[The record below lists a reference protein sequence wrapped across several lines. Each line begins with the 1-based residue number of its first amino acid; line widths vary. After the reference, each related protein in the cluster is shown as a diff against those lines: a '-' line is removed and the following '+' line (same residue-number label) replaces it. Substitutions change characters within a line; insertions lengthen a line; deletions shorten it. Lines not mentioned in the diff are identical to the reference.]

1 MAFVH
6 ANLTIGTTPTL
17 VYTVPSGQ
25 PPTQVTLQN
34 QDTAAVFIGDSTITA
49 SGASRGHAIAANGEH
64 TRLYYAGDRIFAVS
78 AAGTVAGGLI
88 LLYNTPT
95 GS

>member
-1 MAFVH
+1 MAFIHSNV
-6 ANLTIGTTPTL
+6 TVGTVAQL
-17 VYTVPSGQ
+17 VYIVPSGQ
-25 PPTQVTLQN
+25 PATQVTLQN
-34 QDTAAVFIGDSTITA
+34 QDAQPVFIGDSTITV

-64 TRLYYAGDRIFAVS
+64 TRLYYAGDRIFAIS

-88 LLYNTPT
+88 MLYNTPT